1 MYEPATSNASAY
13 WDNSLNFARVLEKP
27 DYSEGVADEG
37 NVMVT
42 ADGSSATATEAVTTE
57 VLPTERRSVHEATS
71 GSDEEDAYVQPKKIP
86 KPTRVKSKP
95 TTKKKV
101 SRECML
107 QLLFACLMQH
117 FHFFSPRPS
126 ATKSPP

>member
-37 NVMVT
+37 NVIVT
-42 ADGSSATATEAVTTE
+42 EDGSSATATEA
-57 VLPTERRSVHEATS
+57 LPTEGLIADEATC